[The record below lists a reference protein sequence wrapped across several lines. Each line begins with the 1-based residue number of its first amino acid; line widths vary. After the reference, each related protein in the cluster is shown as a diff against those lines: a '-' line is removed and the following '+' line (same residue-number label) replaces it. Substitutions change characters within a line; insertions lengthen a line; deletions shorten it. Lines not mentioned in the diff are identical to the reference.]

1 MGKIRR
7 KLYSYFYH
15 NRIRLIFDWDSWK
28 DKANQVI
35 GEEIA
40 KNTVALNMLN
50 ANESIKRITAFTG
63 LNEKTII
70 KVKKLRELED

>member
-7 KLYSYFYH
+7 KLYVYFYH
-15 NRIRLIFDWDSWK
+15 NNIHLIFDWDTWK
-28 DKANQVI
+28 DKTNQVI
-35 GEEIA
+35 GEEKA
-40 KNTVALNMLN
+40 KNIVALNMLN
-50 ANESIKRITAFTG
+50 ANESIERITTFTG